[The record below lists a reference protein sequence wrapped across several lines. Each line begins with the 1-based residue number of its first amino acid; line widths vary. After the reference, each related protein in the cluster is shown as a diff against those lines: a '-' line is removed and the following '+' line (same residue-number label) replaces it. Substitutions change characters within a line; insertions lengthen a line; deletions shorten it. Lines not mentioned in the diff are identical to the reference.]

1 MEQKEL
7 AEQGTP
13 HGAQE
18 EKEIMQGQASE
29 DTKRQS
35 SIRIERETSPREKKN
50 RDPCL
55 GKEMYFIE
63 KKNYISLT
71 HHENTELCVIFIR
84 RGQDLHKKTT
94 FFITAL
100 LHEMRLWWCLH
111 WVFSLNSR
119 AGLNVLW
126 AKTLNIGLFQVLL
139 PIGDMALIWSVLNYF
154 RIRDKSQ
161 ISLLT

>member
-29 DTKRQS
+29 DTKSQS
-35 SIRIERETSPREKKN
+35 SIRIERETSPREKNN

-63 KKNYISLT
+63 KKITFHLHTMKILS
-71 HHENTELCVIFIR
+71 CV
-84 RGQDLHKKTT
+84 L
-94 FFITAL
+94 
-100 LHEMRLWWCLH
+100 
-111 WVFSLNSR
+111 FS
-119 AGLNVLW
+119 
-126 AKTLNIGLFQVLL
+126 
-139 PIGDMALIWSVLNYF
+139 
-154 RIRDKSQ
+154 
-161 ISLLT
+161 

>member
-29 DTKRQS
+29 DTKSQS
-35 SIRIERETSPREKKN
+35 SIRIERETSPREKKT

-111 WVFSLNSR
+111 
-119 AGLNVLW
+119 
-126 AKTLNIGLFQVLL
+126 
-139 PIGDMALIWSVLNYF
+139 
-154 RIRDKSQ
+154 
-161 ISLLT
+161 

>member
-1 MEQKEL
+1 MEQKASL

-13 HGAQE
+13 HGAQQ

-29 DTKRQS
+29 DTKSQS
-35 SIRIERETSPREKKN
+35 SIRVERETPPREKN

-63 KKNYISLT
+63 KKNYISHI

-100 LHEMRLWWCLH
+100 LHEMRLWWHLH

-126 AKTLNIGLFQVLL
+126 AKTLNIALFQVLL
-139 PIGDMALIWSVLNYF
+139 PIEDMALIWSILNYF
-154 RIRDKSQ
+154 
-161 ISLLT
+161 